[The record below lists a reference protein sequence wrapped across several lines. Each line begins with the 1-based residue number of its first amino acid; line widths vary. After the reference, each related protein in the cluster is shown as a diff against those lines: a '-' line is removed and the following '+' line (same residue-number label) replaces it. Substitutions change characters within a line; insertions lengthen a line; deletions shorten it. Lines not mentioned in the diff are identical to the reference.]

1 MPSLLINKR
10 QKITTV
16 TRLAGKQLKVMA
28 VWNTLKYSH
37 SLIEHPEIFSDMEW
51 LNKNSCSWSPF
62 LYFLVK
68 FCKEFETLEIA
79 G

>member
-28 VWNTLKYSH
+28 VWSNTLKSSH

-51 LNKNSCSWSPF
+51 LNKTAVAEVPF
-62 LYFLVK
+62 CILVK
-68 FCKEFETLEIA
+68 FCKEFVTLKIA

>member
-1 MPSLLINKR
+1 MTKDYNCDTISR
-10 QKITTV
+10 Q
-16 TRLAGKQLKVMA
+16 A
-28 VWNTLKYSH
+28 VEGDG

-51 LNKNSCSWSPF
+51 LNKTAVAVASEVPF
-62 LYFLVK
+62 RILVQ